1 MPRSLRAWVL
11 EGAGGG
17 RGEPGRASMG
27 LGGGCPGNQRLGACV
42 RTCDRHTH
50 RAAPAQTSSRACGA
64 ALSLLGP
71 LMGPCRAGA
80 CPAPGG
86 PALVPASRLL
96 VPASWRSHAGQPPPG
111 PRFSEDAGLPFAVS
125 SPVTPLVPAAVRAPT
140 GGWDFVFLVPAHQ
153 EKLEAMWGEL
163 KGSEPARGPRLTP
176 PTLRLPLSLQGRAV
190 SPQHPGG
197 GPGPASST
205 PGPSLEPFIGPPEG
219 PFPQFCR

>member
-1 MPRSLRAWVL
+1 M
-11 EGAGGG
+11 
-17 RGEPGRASMG
+17 
-27 LGGGCPGNQRLGACV
+27 
-42 RTCDRHTH
+42 RTCDGHTH

-71 LMGPCRAGA
+71 LVGPCRAGA

-96 VPASWRSHAGQPPPG
+96 VPASWRSHAGQPPPEPG
-111 PRFSEDAGLPFAVS
+111 FSEDAGLPFAVS

-140 GGWDFVFLVPAHQ
+140 GGWDFVLLVPAHQ
-153 EKLEAMWGEL
+153 EKLEAVWGEL
-163 KGSEPARGPRLTP
+163 KGSEPARGPRLTL

-219 PFPQFCR
+219 PFPQFGR